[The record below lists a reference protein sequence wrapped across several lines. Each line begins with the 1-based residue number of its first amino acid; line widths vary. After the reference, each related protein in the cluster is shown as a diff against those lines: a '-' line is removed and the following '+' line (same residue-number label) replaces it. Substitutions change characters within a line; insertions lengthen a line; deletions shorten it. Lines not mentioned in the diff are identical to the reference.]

1 MPLSEAFPLPFSL
14 KQQPPSSI
22 RARAGSI
29 ALGLAEAGLGLSAC
43 NRLYRQVRSDGTM
56 AGFVHQ
62 ALKTL
67 AIDYL
72 VEPQDLARIPASG
85 PCVVIANHPYG
96 GVEGLILFDLVSRI
110 RPDFKVMGNHLLGR
124 LPALRS
130 HLIAVDP
137 FGSDSSVRTN
147 IAPLRQALK
156 SLKQGELLII
166 FPAGEVSSH
175 QSKETGVVDPQWND
189 SAARIIRRSNVPVV
203 PIFFPG
209 HNGPLF
215 QLAGKI
221 HPRLR
226 TALLPRML
234 LGQRHQVKQVVV
246 GQLISPRN
254 CGDFATDR
262 ELTDYLRLRTY
273 ALGARTATPLAGP
286 TIPTPATTAPVIRAV
301 DKNLLQQELAHLPTT
316 QMLTE
321 NDEFLVCYAD
331 AGQIPWV
338 LNEIGR
344 LRELTF
350 REVGEGS
357 GKNCDLDRFDE
368 GYTHLF
374 LWHKQHQEVVGAY
387 RLGHIDRILSTI
399 GSKGLYTSTLFA
411 MKPALLKELHA
422 GLELGRSFVRPE
434 YQRSF
439 APLLLL
445 WKGIGHYLVRYPHYR
460 YLFGP
465 VSISREYS
473 LQARGLITTALTEH
487 YRVNELACLV
497 KPRTPVTFKPLML
510 AGLDLK
516 QQSFLKE
523 IDHLSALVSDME
535 ADGKGIP
542 VLLRHYLNLGGQI
555 LAFNR
560 DPDFSDVI
568 DGLLLV
574 DLFKTDK
581 KQLQRYMG
589 KEGYAGYL
597 TYHRRPLKN
606 CA

>member
-1 MPLSEAFPLPFSL
+1 MHSSETFPLPFSL
-14 KQQPPSSI
+14 MQQPPSSI
-22 RARAGSI
+22 NARASQTI
-29 ALGLAEAGLGLSAC
+29 LGLAEIMFGLKTC
-43 NRLYRQVRSDGTM
+43 NKLYQQVNQDGTM
-56 AGFVHQ
+56 AGFVSQ
-62 ALKTL
+62 SLKIL
-67 AIDYL
+67 EIDYQ
-72 VEPQDLARIPASG
+72 VEPQESVRIPATG
-85 PCVVIANHPYG
+85 PCVLIANHPYG
-96 GVEGLILFDLVSRI
+96 GVEGLILFDLISRI
-110 RPDFKVMGNHLLGR
+110 RTDFKVMGNHLLGR

-137 FGSDSSVRTN
+137 FNSETSARVN

-156 SLKQGELLII
+156 CLEQGELLII
-166 FPAGEVSSH
+166 FPAGEVSYR
-175 QSKETGVVDPQWND
+175 QSKASGVVDPVWSD
-189 SAARIIRRSNVPVV
+189 SLARIVRRSKAPVV
-203 PIFFPG
+203 PIYFPG

-215 QLAGKI
+215 QWVGKI

-234 LGQRHQVKQVVV
+234 LGQRHSCKQVHV
-246 GQLISPRN
+246 GQPITPRSYN
-254 CGDFATDR
+254 EFASDR

-273 ALGARTATPLAGP
+273 ALGART
-286 TIPTPATTAPVIRAV
+286 PTPSADSKTTPAVPVIVAV
-301 DKNLLQQELAHLPTT
+301 DKELLLHELAQLPRA
-316 QMLTE
+316 QILTE
-321 NDEFLVCYAD
+321 NDEFLVCYAE
-331 AGQIPWV
+331 AGQIPWL

-344 LRELTF
+344 LREMTF
-350 REVGEGS
+350 REVGEGT
-357 GKNCDLDRFDE
+357 GKDCDLDRFDE
-368 GYTHLF
+368 SYVHLF
-374 LWHKQHQEVVGAY
+374 LWHKERNEVAGAY
-387 RLGHIDRILSTI
+387 RLGHIDRIMTTV
-399 GSKGLYTSTLFA
+399 GSKGLYTSTLFT
-411 MKPALLKELHA
+411 MKPALLKELNP

-445 WKGIGHYLVRYPHYR
+445 WKGIGHYLTLFPRYR

-465 VSISREYS
+465 VSISRDYS
-473 LQARGLITTALTEH
+473 LAAKQLMTQVLTEQ
-487 YRVNELACLV
+487 YRLNELAALV
-497 KPRTPVTFKPLML
+497 KPRTPLTFKPQLL

-516 QQSFLKE
+516 QQSFLQE
-523 IDHLSALVSDME
+523 IDNLSVLVSDME

-574 DLFKTDK
+574 DLLKTDK

-589 KEGYAGYL
+589 KEGYADYL
-597 TYHRRPLKN
+597 TYHRQPLKN

>member
-1 MPLSEAFPLPFSL
+1 MHSSETCPLPFSL
-14 KQQPPSSI
+14 VQQPPSSI
-22 RARAGSI
+22 NARARQAI
-29 ALGLAEAGLGLSAC
+29 LGLAEIMFGLKTC
-43 NRLYRQVRSDGTM
+43 NKLYQQVNQDGTM
-56 AGFVHQ
+56 AGFVSQ
-62 ALKTL
+62 SLKIL
-67 AIDYL
+67 DIDYQ
-72 VEPQDLARIPASG
+72 VESQELARIPITG
-85 PCVVIANHPYG
+85 PCVLVANHPYG
-96 GVEGLILFDLVSRI
+96 GMEGLILFDLISRI
-110 RPDFKVMGNHLLGR
+110 RTDFKVMGNHLLGR

-137 FGSDSSVRTN
+137 FNSETSARVN

-156 SLKQGELLII
+156 CLELGELLII
-166 FPAGEVSSH
+166 FPAGAVSYR
-175 QSKETGVVDPQWND
+175 QSKASGVVDPVWSD
-189 SAARIIRRSNVPVV
+189 SLARIVRRSKTPVV
-203 PIFFPG
+203 PIYFPG

-215 QLAGKI
+215 QWVGKI

-234 LGQRHQVKQVVV
+234 LGQRHSRKRVYV
-246 GQLISPRN
+246 GQPITPRSYN
-254 CGDFATDR
+254 EFTSDR

-273 ALGARTATPLAGP
+273 ALGARTLTSIAD
-286 TIPTPATTAPVIRAV
+286 ATTTHAVPVIVAV
-301 DKNLLQQELAHLPTT
+301 DKELLLQELAQLPAA
-316 QMLTE
+316 QILTE
-321 NDEFLVCYAD
+321 NGEFLVCYAD
-331 AGQIPWV
+331 AGQIPWL

-350 REVGEGS
+350 REVGEGT
-357 GKNCDLDRFDE
+357 GKDCDLDRFDE
-368 GYTHLF
+368 SYVHLF
-374 LWHKQHQEVVGAY
+374 LWHKERQEVAGAY
-387 RLGHIDRILSTI
+387 RLGHIDRIMATV
-399 GSKGLYTSTLFA
+399 GSKGLYTGTLFA
-411 MKPALLKELHA
+411 MQPTLLKELNL

-445 WKGIGHYLVRYPHYR
+445 WKGIGHYLTLFPRYR

-465 VSISREYS
+465 VSISRDYS
-473 LQARGLITTALTEH
+473 LAAKQLMTQVLTEQ
-487 YRVNELACLV
+487 YRLNELAALV
-497 KPRTPVTFKPLML
+497 KPRTPLTFKPQLL
-510 AGLDLK
+510 AGLELE
-516 QQSFLKE
+516 QQSFLQE
-523 IDHLSALVSDME
+523 IDNLSVLVSDME

-560 DPDFSDVI
+560 DPEFSDVI

-574 DLFKTDK
+574 DLLKADK

-597 TYHRRPLKN
+597 AYQGEARQD

>member
-1 MPLSEAFPLPFSL
+1 MPSSQFCPLPFSL
-14 KQQPPSSI
+14 MQCHADTLSRRLRHLGCHAI
-22 RARAGSI
+22 ETL
-29 ALGLAEAGLGLSAC
+29 LGLTAC
-43 NRLYRQVRSDGTM
+43 NRLYRQVEHNGAM
-56 AGFVHQ
+56 ADFVRR
-62 ALKTL
+62 ALEVL
-67 AIDYL
+67 DIDYS
-72 VEPQDLARIPASG
+72 VAGNVAGCIPASG

-110 RPDFKVMGNHLLGR
+110 RTDFKVMGNHLLAR

-130 HLIAVDP
+130 HLISVDP
-137 FGSDSSVRTN
+137 FGGDSSARTN

-156 SLKQGELLII
+156 SLEQGELLII
-166 FPAGEVSSH
+166 FPAGEVSYH
-175 QSKETGVVDPQWND
+175 QSKESGVVDPQWND
-189 SAARIIRRSNVPVV
+189 AAARIIRRTNVPVV
-203 PIFFPG
+203 PIFFSG

-215 QLAGKI
+215 QMAGKI

-234 LGQRHQVKQVVV
+234 LSQRRRCKEVMIGQVITSRCY
-246 GQLISPRN
+246 S
-254 CGDFATDR
+254 DFRTDR
-262 ELTDYLRLRTY
+262 ELSDYLRLRTY
-273 ALGARTATPLAGP
+273 ALGVRNRSASTRDTQTVPLSPLLSPISKELLGQDMRQLPARQIL
-286 TIPTPATTAPVIRAV
+286 V
-301 DKNLLQQELAHLPTT
+301 
-316 QMLTE
+316 E
-321 NDEFLVCYAD
+321 NEEFCVCVAD
-331 AGQIPWV
+331 AAQIPWL

-350 REVGEGS
+350 REVGEGT
-357 GKNCDLDRFDE
+357 GKSCDLDSFDE
-368 GYTHLF
+368 RYSHLF
-374 LWHKQHQEVVGAY
+374 LWHKEQQEVVGAY
-387 RLGHIDRILSTI
+387 RIGHIDRILSAV
-399 GSKGLYTSTLFA
+399 GNKGLYTNNLFA
-411 MKPALLKELHA
+411 MKPVLLKELHA

-445 WKGIGHYLVRYPHYR
+445 WKGIGHYLVRHPQYR
-460 YLFGP
+460 YLLGP

-473 LQARGLITTALTEH
+473 LPSRQLMTSVLSTH
-487 YRVNELACLV
+487 YRIKDLATMV
-497 KPRTPVTFKPLML
+497 TPRTPVLFNARQL
-510 AGLDLK
+510 AGLDL
-516 QQSFLKE
+516 QQQELLKD
-523 IDHLSALVSDME
+523 IDNLSVLVSDME

-574 DLFKTDK
+574 DLLKTDK

-589 KEGYAGYL
+589 KEGYASYL
-597 TYHRRPLKN
+597 ACHREAMRD